1 MQGCQNTGDQT
12 IDKASDVLKDER
24 LITVRENILVLTTW
38 TRSYFINLIGYIRL
52 QKRPLLDDAEN
63 SL

>member
-24 LITVRENILVLTTW
+24 LITVSGNILVLTTW

>member
-24 LITVRENILVLTTW
+24 LITVSGNILVLTTW
-38 TRSYFINLIGYIRL
+38 TRSYFLNLIGYIRL